1 MYWWSSLFF
10 RWFLEVLPNQQSSL
24 SFDNTFK
31 IIKSTAG
38 IRVIEIRSP
47 DSEMVLEDWVFTRRV
62 LKFSFQIPEDT
73 INARKNETLIVV
85 VEDSVG
91 NLLKEK
97 ITFSTIS

>member
-1 MYWWSSLFF
+1 
-10 RWFLEVLPNQQSSL
+10 
-24 SFDNTFK
+24 
-31 IIKSTAG
+31 
-38 IRVIEIRSP
+38 
-47 DSEMVLEDWVFTRRV
+47 MVLEDWVFTSRV

-73 INARKNETLIVV
+73 INIRKNETLIIV

>member
-1 MYWWSSLFF
+1 MFF
-10 RWFLEVLPNQQSSL
+10 RWFLEVLPNQHSAL
-24 SFDNTFK
+24 SFDNAFK

-38 IRVIEIRSP
+38 IRVVEIRSV
-47 DSEMVLEDWVFTRRV
+47 DTEMVLEDWVFTGRV
-62 LKFSFQIPEDT
+62 LKFSFQLPEDT
-73 INARKNETLIVV
+73 INARKNETLIIV